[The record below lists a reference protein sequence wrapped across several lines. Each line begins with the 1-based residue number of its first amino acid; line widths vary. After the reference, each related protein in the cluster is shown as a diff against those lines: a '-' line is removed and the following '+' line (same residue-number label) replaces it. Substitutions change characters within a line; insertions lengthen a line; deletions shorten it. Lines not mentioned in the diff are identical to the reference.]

1 MNIIDFLIISCVFVI
16 LSYLPEDNI
25 CLFLVK
31 PITMVCFVLFYY
43 KKVSLIKKEHFIKCY
58 SGHEPAQPNDS
69 YNNPSKPWCEY
80 TGIPDTKEKESERD
94 FHQVFT
100 M

>member
-25 CLFLVK
+25 YLFLVK

-58 SGHEPAQPNDS
+58 SGHEPAHPNDS
-69 YNNPSKPWCEY
+69 YNNPLYLNPILNFCCDLKRY
-80 TGIPDTKEKESERD
+80 VIL
-94 FHQVFT
+94 
-100 M
+100 